1 MNGFFL
7 LQAALA
13 LAAGHSALTHQ
24 NQTSPVRST
33 DLMEQ
38 AASVGLVEPTSP
50 AIYAEDAVETS
61 PEGIYIQSTHAP
73 KATGAKV
80 NSTKEFTIAT
90 EGSSEGSNGQV
101 GGVLNVLGGGDQG
114 DLHGAN
120 PRQNLVY
127 FGVGRHGFGFGAE
140 CDGCLSGCSGC
151 NGCSGYNGYN
161 DNRGREPAPCGSE
174 PNHNA
179 EPNREPN
186 QPYLK
191 VTPTLNVQTHT
202 RTHVETRTSAV
213 YDVATSYRTR
223 TVTDELKSTKTDYVH
238 PEKTYTYVEYQTLYE
253 YPAATIDANNVRHPN
268 EGGSVNRNAGHP
280 C

>member
-1 MNGFFL
+1 MNGFLL

-13 LAAGHSALTHQ
+13 LAASHTAPLHQ
-24 NQTSPVRST
+24 NQTSPVRIANYM
-33 DLMEQ
+33 DQ

-50 AIYAEDAVETS
+50 AIYADNAVETS
-61 PEGIYIQSTHAP
+61 PEGVYIQSTHAP
-73 KATGAKV
+73 KATGLKV
-80 NSTKEFTIAT
+80 NSTKGLTGE
-90 EGSSEGSNGQV
+90 SESGSNSQV

-127 FGVGRHGFGFGAE
+127 FGVGRHGFGIGAE
-140 CDGCLSGCSGC
+140 CDGCLGGLGC
-151 NGCSGYNGYN
+151 NGCNGCN
-161 DNRGREPAPCGSE
+161 GENERNREPAPCGSE
-174 PNHNA
+174 PYRYADPHH
-179 EPNREPN
+179 EPN

-202 RTHVETRTSAV
+202 RTHIETRTSAV

-253 YPAATIDANNVRHPN
+253 YPAATIDANNVRHPS
-268 EGGSVNRNAGHP
+268 EAAPVNRNAGHK